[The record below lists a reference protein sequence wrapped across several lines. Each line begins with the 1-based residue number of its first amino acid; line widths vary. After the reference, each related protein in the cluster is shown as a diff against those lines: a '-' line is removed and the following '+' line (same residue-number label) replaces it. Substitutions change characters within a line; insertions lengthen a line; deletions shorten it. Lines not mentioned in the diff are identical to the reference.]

1 MFLRVVIFLILIT
14 SSLSAE
20 SLKNCVWD
28 NKKDISCVL
37 ISKTSNTSAYSELGV
52 NKIVITKEEINN
64 SGAVDVNDV
73 LKLVSG
79 LDVFQ

>member
-1 MFLRVVIFLILIT
+1 MLKKIAIFLLLIAF
-14 SSLSAE
+14 SASAE
-20 SLKNCVWD
+20 NLKKCEWD
-28 NKKDISCVL
+28 NKEGVPCV
-37 ISKTSNTSAYSELGV
+37 IVNKTPNTSEFSELGV